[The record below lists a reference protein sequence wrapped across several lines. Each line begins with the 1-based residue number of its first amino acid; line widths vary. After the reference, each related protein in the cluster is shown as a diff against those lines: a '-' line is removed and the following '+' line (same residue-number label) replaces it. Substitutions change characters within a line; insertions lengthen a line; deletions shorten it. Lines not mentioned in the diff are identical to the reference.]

1 MKRNK
6 KKSVSKLDKLLELP
20 DELISNEPKITIIS
34 FNKCLIENYKSILEY
49 QEFYIRLSTYIGI
62 ININGFN
69 MKLNEM
75 TNDDLLIEG
84 KIESI
89 DFESTIEN
97 KEE

>member
-1 MKRNK
+1 M
-6 KKSVSKLDKLLELP
+6 
-20 DELISNEPKITIIS
+20 
-34 FNKCLIENYKSILEY
+34 
-49 QEFYIRLSTYIGI
+49 Q
-62 ININGFN
+62 
-69 MKLNEM
+69 LNEM